1 MKIKKNP
8 DDSRTFIPEGDEGE
22 ILDYIDKTLGTT
34 FILRKIQEIIDQ
46 RREQISY
53 DEVIELHKNL
63 RDLTKKQRREVI
75 VDTIQSITMM
85 DK

>member
-1 MKIKKNP
+1 MKTNKNK
-8 DDSRTFIPEGDEGE
+8 DGSRIFIPEGDEGE

-34 FILRKIQEIIDQ
+34 FILRKIQELIDQ
-46 RREQISY
+46 RREQRSY

-63 RDLTKKQRREVI
+63 KDLTKEQRQKII
-75 VDTIQSITMM
+75 VDTIQDVVLM